1 MQKNERR
8 ARRRAT
14 IDIVL
19 SENQDEKFRDIKEQ
33 YAHMRSKNVNFTL
46 LACETPKSQER
57 KAEILNQQEVII
69 AILNQ
74 YEFIACAIYEDSLDQ
89 DLYKRMKKSVVIRD
103 WDVLEGF
110 VLELRKKEGRS
121 KIFCEIERLAKEW
134 KSEKK

>member
-1 MQKNERR
+1 MYSVICISLFYQF
-8 ARRRAT
+8 
-14 IDIVL
+14 L
-19 SENQDEKFRDIKEQ
+19 SLFFSAYFLNHHQ
-33 YAHMRSKNVNFTL
+33 NVNFTL